1 MDTMAML
8 QQIFQVC
15 IIPLLGVLTTYL
27 VMFIRNKTDQL
38 KKETDNELYQKYMEM
53 LSETITNCV
62 IATNQTYV
70 EALKNKNAFD
80 AAAQKEA
87 FNMTYQAVMSIIS
100 QDAMDFLNE
109 AVGDLDAYIRKT
121 IEERELL
128 IEFPIFYWSIIFNNS
143 NSFFI
148 YDEQENSIGKEWLKI
163 GSL

>member
-1 MDTMAML
+1 MDTMELL

-87 FNMTYQAVMSIIS
+87 FNRTYSAVMSIIS

-121 IEERELL
+121 IEAQVN
-128 IEFPIFYWSIIFNNS
+128 FNKS
-143 NSFFI
+143 ADRPVPVEVVS
-148 YDEQENSIGKEWLKI
+148 E
-163 GSL
+163 

>member
-1 MDTMAML
+1 MDTMEML

-87 FNMTYQAVMSIIS
+87 FNRTYSAVMSIIS

-121 IEERELL
+121 IEAQVN
-128 IEFPIFYWSIIFNNS
+128 FNKS
-143 NSFFI
+143 ADRPVPVEVVS
-148 YDEQENSIGKEWLKI
+148 E
-163 GSL
+163 